1 MDEHSYIE
9 CGDKATN
16 AHACLLPF
24 QVEFSLFLTPAEL
37 GDRHR
42 CWQLFTERVKD
53 IANVIMSQPCLLYTS
68 PSPRD
73 ATLSRMPSS
82 A

>member
-1 MDEHSYIE
+1 MSSYIE

-53 IANVIMSQPCLLYTS
+53 IANVIMSQPLDSSTKHYH
-68 PSPRD
+68 D
-73 ATLSRMPSS
+73 AIRYQRLTGRH
-82 A
+82 